1 MNDPLA
7 LLELKAQAPRGLLQH
22 PGGPTLHTPGDAGQ
36 PLHLCVEGERQ
47 GCGSLGDTAVS
58 SGAELYAS
66 FLQVQGQTDIIFEVG
81 DEQQLNSW
89 LAELR
94 ASTGL
99 G

>member
-1 MNDPLA
+1 MPDNLYTFV
-7 LLELKAQAPRGLLQH
+7 LKVSARAVAPW
-22 PGGPTLHTPGDAGQ
+22 
-36 PLHLCVEGERQ
+36 
-47 GCGSLGDTAVS
+47 GDTAVS